1 MNTVEVC
8 QIDLSYE
15 SCRLRDRS
23 RENSLLSSIAE
34 RGIMECLQGVLKH
47 DGDGKFLL
55 LDGFKRYRCAR
66 KLGIEAL
73 PYISIGDDAA
83 SGILQLIR
91 TSNDFSLHL
100 LEQARLVTDLHKQH
114 HMSGAQIAA
123 QLERSPAWVGMRLG
137 LLGEMSAVVK
147 KEIFSGGFPAR
158 SFMYTL
164 RQFTR
169 VHKVPAKDVDE
180 FVGAVS
186 GKGLSG
192 RNVDQLARAYF
203 QGGENFREQIVKG
216 NFGWTLDKL
225 KQMDEPRG
233 AGSSQM
239 NEQEKAILRD
249 LEVAHKYEGRIIR
262 GSMSEGRENNAFFAE
277 VELLTGGIQRQLDTY
292 SDAIGRLHDRCREA
306 KRSMDVAQA
315 AKEQKGN
322 RATAR
327 TQPKD
332 GQGDHQESRP
342 TANQC
347 P

>member
-1 MNTVEVC
+1 
-8 QIDLSYE
+8 
-15 SCRLRDRS
+15 
-23 RENSLLSSIAE
+23 
-34 RGIMECLQGVLKH
+34 MECLQGVYKAN
-47 DGDGKFLL
+47 GDGKFLL

-66 KLGIEAL
+66 KLGIEVV

-83 SGILQLIR
+83 SGIVQLIR

-100 LEQARLVTDLHKQH
+100 IEQARLVTDLHKQH
-114 HMSGAQIAA
+114 HMSGAQIAV
-123 QLERSPAWVGMRLG
+123 QLDRSPAWVSMRLS
-137 LLGEMSAVVK
+137 LLNEMSAVVK
-147 KEIFSGGFPAR
+147 REIFSGGFPTR

-169 VHKVPAKDVDE
+169 VHKVPAKDVDD

-225 KQMDEPRG
+225 KQMGQPAG
-233 AGSSQM
+233 AGSTQM
-239 NEQEKAILRD
+239 TEEEKALLRD
-249 LEVAHKYEGRIIR
+249 LEIAHKYEGRIIR
-262 GSMSEGRENNAFFAE
+262 GSMNEKPANNAFFAE
-277 VELLTGGIQRQLDTY
+277 VELLTGGIQRQLGTY

-306 KRSMDVAQA
+306 KRSLDIIQA
-315 AKEQKGN
+315 GKEQKGN
-322 RATAR
+322 RTTAR
-327 TQPKD
+327 TQPQD
-332 GQGDHQESRP
+332 GQSDHQESRP
-342 TANQC
+342 TANKL